1 MTHGS
6 MIQRR
11 SESLDMGVDGEMEM
25 LRPLIFFVHVVYL
38 CMHWGFT
45 FHLPLDSTLHPS
57 VGG

>member
-1 MTHGS
+1 
-6 MIQRR
+6 
-11 SESLDMGVDGEMEM
+11 MGVDGEMEM